1 VADQSGATDSEN
13 TVFKTGAM
21 MILTHLPGLPLQRLR
36 ATQGCLLLMLTIGI
50 ELPMQAATTTATV
63 SANIVK
69 PISLNTQSGLN
80 FVDVSPNIFAGT
92 VVLSPDG
99 SRVAT
104 GGASIKSSVNGEAAT
119 FEVQGEPNAVYSI
132 SLPEAVL
139 LTGSAGNNMLVD
151 RFTSLPSSSG
161 RISANGL
168 QTLSVGARLNVG
180 SNQAFGPYAGT
191 MSVRID
197 YN

>member
-1 VADQSGATDSEN
+1 MADQSGATDSEN

>member
-1 VADQSGATDSEN
+1 
-13 TVFKTGAM
+13 

>member
-1 VADQSGATDSEN
+1 MS
-13 TVFKTGAM
+13 
-21 MILTHLPGLPLQRLR
+21 LTQLPGITLQRLR
-36 ATQGCLLLMLTIGI
+36 GSQILLLMVLTFGI

-69 PISLNTQSGLN
+69 PISLNTQNGLN
-80 FVDVSPNIFAGT
+80 FVDVAPNNFAGT

-104 GGASIKSSVNGEAAT
+104 GGASIKSSVNGEAAI
-119 FEVQGEPNAVYSI
+119 FQVQGEPNAVYSI
-132 SLPEAVL
+132 SLPKAVV
-139 LTGSAGNNMLVD
+139 LTGSAGNTMLVD

-161 RISANGL
+161 RISADGL
-168 QTLSVGARLNVG
+168 QTLAVGARLNVG